1 MIIRFFLFLSIL
13 LGIAGFSKN
22 SEALTAKE
30 IVVQSDLKQRGT
42 SSKITMRMEI
52 IRPDWSRYLELKLWT
67 MGRDYSLAVVTSPA
81 KDEGMSFLKRKNE
94 LWNWIP
100 TISRTIKISPSLM
113 SQSWMGSDFT
123 NEDLLKES
131 AFVHDYNHTLLGE
144 EKIQGKQTYKIQLLP
159 KDDAA
164 IVWGKVIMWISK
176 DELNKRKIEYY
187 DEYDELV
194 NTMTTFDVKKM
205 GGKMIPTKLE
215 MIPEQDEGHKTVMYF
230 KDVVF
235 EIPITENDFSIR
247 NMKKIR

>member
-1 MIIRFFLFLSIL
+1 MIIRLFLFLFIL
-13 LGIAGFSKN
+13 LGVTGLAKN
-22 SEALTAKE
+22 SGALTAKE
-30 IVVQSDLKQRGT
+30 IVVKSDLKQRGNT
-42 SSKITMRMEI
+42 SKIIMRMEI

-67 MGRDYSLAVVTSPA
+67 MGRNYTLAVVTNPA
-81 KDEGMSFLKRKNE
+81 KDKGISFLKRKNE

-131 AFVHDYNHTLLGE
+131 AFVHDYNHTLLE
-144 EKIQGKQTYKIQLLP
+144 EEIIQEKQVYKIQLLP

-176 DELNKRKIEYY
+176 DEFNKRKIEYY
-187 DEYDELV
+187 DEYGELI
-194 NTMTTFDVKKM
+194 NTMMTFDVREM
-205 GGKMIPTKLE
+205 GGRMIPTRLE
-215 MIPEQDEGHKTVMYF
+215 MTPHQDEGYKTVMYF
-230 KDVVF
+230 KDAVF